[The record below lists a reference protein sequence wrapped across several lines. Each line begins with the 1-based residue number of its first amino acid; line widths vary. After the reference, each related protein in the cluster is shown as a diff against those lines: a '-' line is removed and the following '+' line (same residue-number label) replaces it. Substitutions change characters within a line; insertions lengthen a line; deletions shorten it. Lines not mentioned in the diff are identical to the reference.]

1 MKNLKFNKKNVK
13 AINNAS
19 GITLIALVVTIV
31 VLLILAGV
39 SISLVL
45 GDNGIISKSKEARA
59 ETVVGQEKDQIEVS
73 YGAAIVNKL
82 GDAITASDLQAELD
96 KLADTTVTDNGNGTL
111 NVLFNDTNHN
121 YTVNKG
127 NIETGEILDWDF
139 ILADA
144 TENPENY
151 KHTGQ
156 SETNGD
162 IGIGTDGEP
171 VNLDLWKYEI
181 IDGNAI
187 KLSKGSSSAGEPGY
201 QNSNIVDGK
210 IQGKVPQYIKIDGTK
225 TFYPVT
231 SMENSF
237 GGCTSLTTA
246 PKIPS
251 SVTIMFHTFK
261 GCTGLTTVPEIPS
274 SVTNMGSTFNGCKSL
289 TTAPVI
295 PSKVTEMGYTFSNC
309 ISLTTAPEIP
319 SSVTYM
325 NSTFSDCTKLQGT
338 IVINA
343 NPSYYNSCFRNAA
356 TEGPGLTVTGSST
369 KLDEIIATK
378 SSNSNI
384 TKGQ

>member
-127 NIETGEILDWDF
+127 NIETGETLDWDS

-151 KHTGQ
+151 KHPDQ
-156 SETNGD
+156 SEANRD

-171 VNLDLWKYEI
+171 VNLDLWKYSVINVSEI
-181 IDGNAI
+181 NLCII
-187 KLSKGSSSAGEPGY
+187 GSCVNIPGY
-201 QNSNIVDGK
+201 QDSNVIDGK
-210 IQGKVPQYIKIDGTK
+210 IQGTVPQYIKVDGK
-225 TFYPVT
+225 SDFYPVT
-231 SMENSF
+231 KMGITF
-237 GGCTSLTTA
+237 DGCTSLTTA
-246 PKIPS
+246 PSIPTTVRNLYETFNGCTSLTSAPIIPS
-251 SVTIMFHTFK
+251 SVTDAFGTFQN
-261 GCTGLTTVPEIPS
+261 CTSLEIPPVVPS
-274 SVTNMGSTFNGCKSL
+274 GVKNMSAMFRGCK
-289 TTAPVI
+289 
-295 PSKVTEMGYTFSNC
+295 
-309 ISLTTAPEIP
+309 
-319 SSVTYM
+319 
-325 NSTFSDCTKLQGT
+325 KLQGT
-338 IVINA
+338 IVIDA
-343 NPSYYNSCFRNAA
+343 NPDLNDYFFINAA
-356 TEGPGLTVTGSST
+356 TEGLGLTVTGSST